1 MWNDSNKLR
10 MMHRC
15 WSYRFK
21 SEVPSI
27 HLVRQANFTGRT
39 LLDVGAN
46 KGIYSIYM
54 SRAAGANGRVV
65 SFEPQPE
72 LGDHLQTIK
81 RKFCLDNMT
90 IANVGLSSRPDV
102 LKLHRSKVGSG
113 GASFHHQDLA
123 GLEELEV
130 PVTTLDQYATENQL
144 GTVHFIKCDV
154 ENNELDVFRGGEK
167 TLKRDLPILLF
178 ECNYEI
184 AECGELFS
192 YLCELGYDGYFF
204 FVSQADHARYR
215 YKGRGRY
222 VHYSEFADYECV
234 RPGMRLRNYVFLKR
248 GTRPESIVG

>member
-1 MWNDSNKLR
+1 MWDDSNKLR

-27 HLVRQANFTGRT
+27 RLVRQANFAGRT

-46 KGIYSIYM
+46 KGVYSIYM

-72 LGDHLQTIK
+72 LGEHLQTI
-81 RKFCLDNMT
+81 REKFRLGNMT
-90 IANVGLSSRPDV
+90 IANVGLSSQPGV
-102 LKLHRSKVGSG
+102 LKLHRPKVGSG
-113 GASFHHQDLA
+113 GASFHHKNLA
-123 GLEELEV
+123 GLQELDV
-130 PVTTLDQYATENQL
+130 AVTTLDQYALDSQL
-144 GTVHFIKCDV
+144 GPVHFIKCDV
-154 ENNELDVFRGGEK
+154 ENHELEVFRGGEE
-167 TLKRDLPILLF
+167 TLRRDLPILIF

-184 AECGELFS
+184 AARGELFG

-215 YKGRGRY
+215 FKGRGKY
-222 VHYSEFADYECV
+222 VHYSEFADYEFV
-234 RPGMRLRNYVFLKR
+234 RPGMQLRNYVFLKR
-248 GTRPESIVG
+248 GTRPESLTG